1 MEEPD
6 WPNLEHA
13 YGPAGDVPALLDA
26 LVPDGTADV
35 WDELWSRLCH
45 QGTVYSASFAALPR
59 LTEAAARWDP
69 ADRVMVLALAGAIV
83 VGLEDDAPAERTT
96 LHRLTSEALAAA
108 NDPDDTVYLLQA
120 LLAFEGV
127 PFWGEHLERL
137 AGQEFEAVCPGC
149 ETPLF
154 VVLDYDGLGYF
165 ASDGD
170 YVGGRTTP
178 RAPLRPA
185 DAAALDGIGARLHT
199 AFADRGFTGLAEY
212 VRHLFG
218 DTVCPACSHPFPVA
232 PAVVETF

>member
-13 YGPAGDVPALLDA
+13 YGTAEDVPALLDA

-59 LTEAAARWDP
+59 LTEAAAAWDP
-69 ADRVMVLALAGAIV
+69 ADRVMVLALAAAIAV
-83 VGLEDDAPAERTT
+83 ESDDGVADRDT
-96 LHRLTSEALAAA
+96 LHALTTEALAVA
-108 NDPDDTVYLLQA
+108 DGPDDTVYLLRA

-127 PFWGEHLERL
+127 PFWSEHLDRL
-137 AGQEFEAVCPGC
+137 AGQEFEAVCPDC

-170 YVGGRTTP
+170 YVRGRTTP

-185 DAAALDGIGARLHT
+185 DPAALDGLGARLHT
-199 AFADRGFTGLAEY
+199 AFAERGHTALAEH

-218 DTVCPACSHPFPVA
+218 DTECPACGHEFPVA
-232 PAVVETF
+232 PAVEETL